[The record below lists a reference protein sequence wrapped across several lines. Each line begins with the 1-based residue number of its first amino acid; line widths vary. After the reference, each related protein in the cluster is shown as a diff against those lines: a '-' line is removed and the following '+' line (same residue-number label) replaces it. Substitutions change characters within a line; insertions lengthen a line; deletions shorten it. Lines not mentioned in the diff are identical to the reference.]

1 MRGEKRAKSFKQK
14 DDHSQQRPTPLCLL
28 DHNTEL
34 QSNKAGEE
42 GGAGEV
48 PNKPAAKPAIASR
61 GKTIHTCRDR
71 TSYSVDQGQSALGIS

>member
-1 MRGEKRAKSFKQK
+1 MLSYSGYFFSTSGSEEVGGGNKNVGERKKAKSFKQK

-42 GGAGEV
+42 GGQ
-48 PNKPAAKPAIASR
+48 
-61 GKTIHTCRDR
+61 GKFQIN
-71 TSYSVDQGQSALGIS
+71 QLQNQP